1 MVNQCLVVR
10 SQANQPH
17 KRYDNYLVILTSIKQ
32 ASMSG
37 QRSLTFAG
45 MTQFDKQ
52 EAAME
57 LPGVVFMGSTIFPIV
72 APIPSGF
79 SSMVI
84 IVDGNQGQRG
94 SGTLG
99 TFETR
104 DDAFKCAIEHA
115 KAEIRRH
122 CLMTIIC

>member
-1 MVNQCLVVR
+1 V
-10 SQANQPH
+10 
-17 KRYDNYLVILTSIKQ
+17 Q
-32 ASMSG
+32 ASKAW
-37 QRSLTFAG
+37 RVSLLARLVNPKLEDAD
-45 MTQFDKQ
+45 MTQFDEQ

-57 LPGVVFMGSTIFPIV
+57 PPEVVFMGATIFPIV

-84 IVDGNQGQRG
+84 IVDGNREQRG

-104 DDAFKCAIEHA
+104 DDAFKCAVEHA

-122 CLMTIIC
+122 CLMTMNC

>member
-1 MVNQCLVVR
+1 VQVNK
-10 SQANQPH
+10 AWPIN
-17 KRYDNYLVILTSIKQ
+17 ILTRLLSPK
-32 ASMSG
+32 
-37 QRSLTFAG
+37 FEDAG
-45 MTQFDKQ
+45 MTQFDEQ

-57 LPGVVFMGSTIFPIV
+57 SPRMVFMGSTIFPIV

-84 IVDGNQGQRG
+84 IVDGNQEQRG
-94 SGTLG
+94 SGSLG